1 MKKALVAA
9 LAVAAFIGIALFFVA
24 EQQEPDSTETAVAA
38 SASVPST
45 SPASEFIPGFSDEAE
60 MPAHDS
66 GSTAT
71 ENSDTEAPTCPN
83 FRPDPSH
90 PWFMAEMVRLESL
103 APEGPG
109 MAVYRGLSESDLES
123 LAAQKDSGAMIILGR
138 RAELRA
144 EGKSEDDAVG
154 QLDGQNSTTRAW
166 SNSKDLE
173 EDVRAALVE
182 AEHWYYQAV
191 LHGRLFAM
199 FHVGILRERL
209 NGGPV
214 EQGWI
219 DADSFAGMNSEQR
232 LDYWPAMV
240 YQAAATALAPEV
252 AQSPMMVLALEGL
265 ERPGDPATVELVVN
279 QVRADLQQDG
289 LALPNIPAYEG
300 PGIDEWRREFCRDD

>member
-1 MKKALVAA
+1 MKKALAAA
-9 LAVAAFIGIALFFVA
+9 LAVAAAIGIVLFLGA
-24 EQQEPDSTETAVAA
+24 EHQKPDSTEGAA
-38 SASVPST
+38 ADSASVPSANA
-45 SPASEFIPGFSDEAE
+45 SSEFGPEVSDEAE
-60 MPAHDS
+60 MPAHD
-66 GSTAT
+66 GDSTTA
-71 ENSDTEAPTCPN
+71 ENDDTGPQTCPS

-90 PWFMAEMVRLESL
+90 PWFMAEMARLEPL

-144 EGKSEDDAVG
+144 EGKPEDDAVG
-154 QLDGQNSTTRAW
+154 QLDGQNSTTRSW
-166 SNSKDLE
+166 SNSKNLE

-219 DADSFAGMNSEQR
+219 DADSFAGMDSEQR

-279 QVRADLQQDG
+279 QLRADLQQSG
-289 LALPNIPAYEG
+289 LTLPDIPAYEG
-300 PGIDEWRREFCRDD
+300 PGIDEWRREFCRND